1 MYQVFIVGLGGFIG
15 ASLRYI
21 ISMLCLR
28 WLGTFFPYGTLFVN
42 ILGCFLIGFIM
53 ELSGGLCPISS
64 NVKLFL
70 TVGILGGFT
79 TFSTLA
85 YETMNMLTK
94 GNYLWGMT
102 NILLNLFLCIV
113 GVILGKYFAQII

>member
-79 TFSTLA
+79 TFSTFA

>member
-53 ELSGGLCPISS
+53 ELSGVLFPISS

-79 TFSTLA
+79 TFSTFA